1 MVTMQG
7 ALVIVDLG
15 TENVKYLWKGV
26 VQTAITKVFVY
37 RGTSLTVH
45 HNGLDEAVVN
55 EMKEYGIKVKR

>member
-26 VQTAITKVFVY
+26 VQTAITKVFVD

-45 HNGLDEAVVN
+45 HSGLDADVIK